1 MEELSEIE
9 VLELQLEYHN
19 RVKSKANRNYQVIS
33 KLISKNGIDN
43 LYKYLR
49 VNNFNKVV
57 IYGSGTVGKI
67 LFEIL
72 KKFSNIK
79 IQAILDKN
87 SDSNFDFDCFEINN
101 PDKFIECDVVIVT
114 PVFAYETIKKEIS
127 LIYDNVISIA
137 DII

>member
-9 VLELQLEYHN
+9 VLELQLEYQN
-19 RVKSKANRNYQVIS
+19 RVKSKATRNYQVIS
-33 KLISKNGIDN
+33 KLISKNGIEN
-43 LYKYLR
+43 LYKYLS

-72 KKFSNIK
+72 KKNLNVK

-87 SDSNFDFDCFEINN
+87 SDSNFDFDCFEINS

-114 PVFAYETIKKEIS
+114 PVFAYEVIKKEIS

-137 DII
+137 NIV